1 MVKSMNRFTFSPN
14 VPQLIALA
22 DPQGDYNSD
31 QEQVEYPLA
40 DGRILVLNTSEA
52 TRLNMLDLQIG
63 ETFWITKRVTPGQV
77 PYIEMTLSPATEKAR
92 AEQEA
97 EPEPLPVPVRKR
109 ARVRAMPATQ
119 PPEQPRL
126 FDRKGT
132 GTYGPAPEMQP
143 APLRRPAQ
151 PIPFNR
157 AFVEVV
163 KIVRDGLKEAGVQW
177 GDGPQQDA
185 CSTLLI
191 GALNR
196 EWIGP
201 WEAPDVV

>member
-1 MVKSMNRFTFSPN
+1 MNRFTFSPN

-77 PYIEMTLSPATEKAR
+77 PYIEMTLSPA
-92 AEQEA
+92 
-97 EPEPLPVPVRKR
+97 VPVRKR

>member
-1 MVKSMNRFTFSPN
+1 MNRFTFSPN

-77 PYIEMTLSPATEKAR
+77 PYIEMTLSPA
-92 AEQEA
+92 
-97 EPEPLPVPVRKR
+97 VPVRKR

-143 APLRRPAQ
+143 APLRRPAIVAQ
-151 PIPFNR
+151 TAMHAVMVGEPRPTIKPWHM
-157 AFVEVV
+157 AVE
-163 KIVRDGLKEAGVQW
+163 ILESGFWIW
-177 GDGPQQDA
+177 GILHFWGR
-185 CSTLLI
+185 L
-191 GALNR
+191 
-196 EWIGP
+196 
-201 WEAPDVV
+201 